1 MVGLLGGV
9 MARLN
14 VKAAVRWASGTTSF
28 GTIQM
33 LLTLSVT
40 DQDGMTVDRLT
51 ADAVRVGYQVQP
63 EATEDFVASISL
75 FHHNGPTFGGT
86 GWYSCIVDPPTPLGW
101 VQDEVFL
108 CVTVRH
114 PGPSGQED
122 RGQDILLARYHQTP

>member
-1 MVGLLGGV
+1 

-86 GWYSCIVDPPTPLGW
+86 GWYSCLVLHGFF
-101 VQDEVFL
+101 VL
-108 CVTVRH
+108 NSARTV
-114 PGPSGQED
+114 
-122 RGQDILLARYHQTP
+122 A